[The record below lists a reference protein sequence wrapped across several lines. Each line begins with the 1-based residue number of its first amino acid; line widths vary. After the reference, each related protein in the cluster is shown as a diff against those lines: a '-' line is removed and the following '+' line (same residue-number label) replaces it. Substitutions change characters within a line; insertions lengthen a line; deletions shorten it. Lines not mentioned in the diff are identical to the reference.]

1 MRTGSG
7 MAAVLVAGGLAS
19 AAAAQPQMDNAALA
33 AACGGVEREW
43 QAGRAAIVDVV
54 ACANAES
61 ARQLNAHMP
70 MRVDEITIVESVAAF
85 GPEFVYN
92 VRVEVDAAAVTGE
105 MRGNLSA
112 GTRNYVCN
120 AADMRQTIGNGG
132 RYRYRW
138 ADRAGRPV
146 NEILIDRC

>member
-1 MRTGSG
+1 MRIAIGL
-7 MAAVLVAGGLAS
+7 AAALVAGGLAS
-19 AAAAQPQMDNAALA
+19 ATAAQPQMDNEALA
-33 AACGGVEREW
+33 AACGAVEREW
-43 QAGRAAIVDVV
+43 QAGRVGIVDVV

-61 ARQLNAHMP
+61 ARQLNAQMP
-70 MRVDEITIVESVAAF
+70 MRVDEVTTVESVAAF

-92 VRVEVDAAAVTGE
+92 VRVEVDAAGVTAA
-105 MRGNLSA
+105 MRDNLSA

>member
-1 MRTGSG
+1 MRVVNGL
-7 MAAVLVAGGLAS
+7 AAMLVVGGLAS
-19 AAAAQPQMDNAALA
+19 AAAAQPQMDNDALQ
-33 AACGGVEREW
+33 AACGGIEREW
-43 QAGRAAIVDVV
+43 QAGRVGIVDVV

-61 ARQLNAHMP
+61 ARQLNAQMP
-70 MRVDEITIVESVAAF
+70 MRVDEITTVESVAAF

-92 VRVEVDAAAVTGE
+92 VRVEVDAAGVTAA
-105 MRGNLSA
+105 MRDNLSA